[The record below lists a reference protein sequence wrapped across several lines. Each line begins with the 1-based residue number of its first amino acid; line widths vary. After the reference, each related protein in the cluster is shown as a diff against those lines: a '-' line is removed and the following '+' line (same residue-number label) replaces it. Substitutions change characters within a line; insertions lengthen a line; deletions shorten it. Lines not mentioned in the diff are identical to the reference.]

1 MCLIWWWLV
10 LCGEF
15 NQSHGLAFIGAQGG
29 DATAASRVYAL
40 SESQVDSTVSA
51 AAQTATANVH
61 FVTRGDAG
69 VVTANLDDER
79 GPKVE
84 PPVVKQMHQA
94 ARAGPVRAAA
104 QEHTPVRLAAH
115 AATAEEAA
123 EAGAAEGPDGSPGI
137 YVDPTPADL
146 EALLEA
152 VAQLPLQLYELESDS
167 VRGRLRFG
175 AAGTDLEALVPG
187 AVRMGRRAFP
197 DLDNP
202 GRRPAFVENHAH
214 VDDGVLFMHGVGAAQ
229 ALAVRQG
236 ALVARVAALEA
247 RANATGARF
256 AACARRLGSFYG
268 GGGPGGGSGR
278 CGAGAGARQAA
289 RPRPAVCR
297 RGTP

>member
-175 AAGTDLEALVPG
+175 AAGTDLEAL
-187 AVRMGRRAFP
+187 ACTRAP
-197 DLDNP
+197 P
-202 GRRPAFVENHAH
+202 WYPR
-214 VDDGVLFMHGVGAAQ
+214 
-229 ALAVRQG
+229 
-236 ALVARVAALEA
+236 
-247 RANATGARF
+247 
-256 AACARRLGSFYG
+256 
-268 GGGPGGGSGR
+268 GGSWGD
-278 CGAGAGARQAA
+278 
-289 RPRPAVCR
+289 
-297 RGTP
+297 